1 MRDRR
6 WSWSAAPLALWVLLL
21 AMSVSGCES
30 LQRKLTR
37 RSKQPK
43 PAPTPIINFQDYS
56 KAFTPLDR
64 YRKHYLIFDY
74 WQEDLLEALG
84 RQPLNPKRVRIAS
97 TESLAELG
105 ALQQLLVE
113 DAAAPLAA
121 LLEERAGFDRQL
133 QAGLLNETQASSLRR
148 RLEQQG
154 RRIHREFFWRDIEDQ
169 LKEQ

>member
-1 MRDRR
+1 MRDRQ
-6 WSWSAAPLALWVLLL
+6 WGWSAAPLALWVLLL

-37 RSKQPK
+37 RSKRPK

-56 KAFTPLDR
+56 KALTPLDR

-74 WQEDLLEALG
+74 WHEDLLEALG

-105 ALQQLLVE
+105 ALQQLLGE
-113 DAAAPLAA
+113 EAAATLAA
-121 LLEERAGFDRQL
+121 LLEERAGLDRQL
-133 QAGLLNETQASSLRR
+133 QAGLLNGTQASSLQRR
-148 RLEQQG
+148 FEQQG
-154 RRIHREFFWRDIEDQ
+154 RRINREFFWRDIEDQ
-169 LKEQ
+169 LKP